1 MPHLRSSETKILHSA
16 LEQLKLVH
24 AGIKPQNVIL
34 AEERFSPF
42 DGRITLKTDAES
54 FQYLLE
60 IKAHPRPETIRHLIV
75 LKDTDKEA
83 KNTPILVVADYLNP
97 NLAAKLREEGINY
110 LDTTGNLFLKR
121 APNLYMQ
128 VEGKKPSSPVA
139 GLKTRLFQPSGLTLL
154 FGLLTEPQSI
164 NYPYRRLAEEAG
176 VALGTVGWV
185 MRDLRNNH
193 FLEPAGKDQ
202 LRLVNTKDLTEQW
215 VQGYARTLRPRIL
228 VGEYG
233 NLAPHLEDV
242 VSSLTNYTA
251 HKNEKWALTGGFAAD
266 ELLRHYRGQKL
277 AFYVSDWWSTAV
289 LKELP
294 IVPVAGGDITV
305 LRAFSPRVVETPKS
319 LTTEHPLAHPLLIY
333 AELLYQGMDRDM
345 ETARM
350 LYAEFLEGHLGNK

>member
-1 MPHLRSSETKILHSA
+1 MIHLGTKILRAA
-16 LEQLKLVH
+16 LEQLKRAH
-24 AGIKPQNVIL
+24 TGIKLQNVVL
-34 AEERFSPF
+34 REGGSSPF
-42 DGRITLKTDAES
+42 DGKVTLKTETES
-54 FQYLLE
+54 FPYLLE
-60 IKAHPRPETIRHLIV
+60 IKANPRPETIRHLLV
-75 LKDTDKEA
+75 LKAAYKEA
-83 KNTPILVVADYLNP
+83 KNTPILLVADYLNP

-110 LDTTGNLFLKR
+110 LDIAGNLFLKR
-121 APNLYMQ
+121 DPGLYMQ

-154 FGLLTEPQSI
+154 FRLLTEPESI

-185 MRDLRNNH
+185 MRDLKNNQ
-193 FLEPAGKDQ
+193 FLEPAGKDRLQ
-202 LRLVNTKDLTEQW
+202 LVNTRDLTQQW
-215 VQGYARTLRPRIL
+215 VQGYAHTLRPRIL

-233 NLAPHLEDV
+233 SLAPHLEDV
-242 VSSLTNYTA
+242 VSSLANYTA
-251 HKNEKWALTGGFAAD
+251 DKDENWALTGGFAAD
-266 ELLRHYRGQKL
+266 ELLHHYRGQKL

-294 IVPVAGGDITV
+294 IIPVSGGDITV
-305 LRAFSPRVVETPKS
+305 LRVFSPRVVETPKA

>member
-1 MPHLRSSETKILHSA
+1 MALLKTKIIRSA
-16 LEQLKLVH
+16 LEQLKSIN
-24 AGIKPQNVIL
+24 AGIKPQNVVL
-34 AEERFSPF
+34 REGGPSPF
-42 DGRITLKTDAES
+42 DGRITLKTDTES

-60 IKAHPRPETIRHLIV
+60 VKAHPRPEAIRHLLV
-75 LKDTDKEA
+75 LRETYKEA
-83 KNTPILVVADYLNP
+83 KDIPILVVADYLTP

-110 LDTTGNLFLKR
+110 LDTVGNLFLKR
-121 APNLYMQ
+121 PPSLYMQ
-128 VEGKKPSSPVA
+128 IEGKKPSSPVS

-154 FGLLTEPQSI
+154 FRLLSEPESI

-185 MRDLRNNH
+185 MRDLKTNQ
-193 FLEPAGKDQ
+193 FLEPAGKDRLQ
-202 LRLVNTKDLTEQW
+202 LVNTRDLTQQW
-215 VQGYARTLRPRIL
+215 VQGYAHTLRPRIL

-233 NLAPHLEDV
+233 SLAPHLEDV
-242 VSSLTNYTA
+242 VSSLANYTT
-251 HKNEKWALTGGFAAD
+251 HKDESWALTGGFAAD
-266 ELLRHYRGQKL
+266 ELLHHYRGQKL

-294 IVPVAGGDITV
+294 IIPVSGGDITI
-305 LRAFSPRVVETPKS
+305 LRVFSPRVVETPKA

>member
-1 MPHLRSSETKILHSA
+1 MIRVGTKILRSA
-16 LEQLKLVH
+16 LEQLKLSH
-24 AGIKPQNVIL
+24 AGIKLQNVVL
-34 AEERFSPF
+34 REGGSSPF
-42 DGRITLKTDAES
+42 DGRITLKTDTES

-60 IKAHPRPETIRHLIV
+60 IKAHPRPETIRHLLV
-75 LKDTDKEA
+75 LKETYKEA
-83 KNTPILVVADYLNP
+83 ENIPILMVADYLNP

-110 LDTTGNLFLKR
+110 LDTAGNLFLKR
-121 APNLYMQ
+121 APSLYMQ
-128 VEGKKPSSPVA
+128 IEGKKPTSPLA
-139 GLKTRLFQPSGLTLL
+139 GLKTRLFQPSGLALL
-154 FGLLTEPQSI
+154 FSLLTEPESI

-185 MRDLRNNH
+185 MRDLKNNQ
-193 FLEPAGKDQ
+193 FLEPAGKDRLQ
-202 LRLVNTKDLTEQW
+202 LVNTKDLTQQW
-215 VQGYARTLRPRIL
+215 VQGYAHTLRPRIL

-233 NLAPHLEDV
+233 SLAPHLEDV

-251 HKNEKWALTGGFAAD
+251 HKDESWALTGGFAAD
-266 ELLRHYRGQKL
+266 ELLHHYRGQKL

-305 LRAFSPRVVETPKS
+305 LRAFSPRVVKALKVPP
-319 LTTEHPLAHPLLIY
+319 TEHPLAHPLLIY

>member
-1 MPHLRSSETKILHSA
+1 MSSTGSSETRILKSA
-16 LEQLKLVH
+16 LEQLKRVY

-34 AEERFSPF
+34 AKERFSPF
-42 DGRITLKTDAES
+42 DGRITFETDTET

-60 IKAHPRPETIRHLIV
+60 IKAHPRPETIRHLMV
-75 LKDTDKEA
+75 LRDTDKEA

-97 NLAAKLREEGINY
+97 NLAAKLREAGINY

-121 APNLYMQ
+121 ARNLYLQ
-128 VEGKKPSSPVA
+128 VEGKKPSAPVA

-202 LRLVNTKDLTEQW
+202 LRLVKTEDLTAQW
-215 VQGYARTLRPRIL
+215 VQGYARTLRPKIL

-251 HKNEKWALTGGFAAD
+251 RKNDKWALTGGFAAD
-266 ELLRHYRGQKL
+266 ELLHHYRGQQL
-277 AFYVSDWWSTAV
+277 AFYVSDWWSIAA

-294 IVPVAGGDITV
+294 VVPVSGGEITV
-305 LRAFSPRVVETPKS
+305 LKAFSPRVFDAPRF
-319 LTTEHPLAHPLLIY
+319 LTSEVPIAHPLLIY

-350 LYAEFLEGHLGNK
+350 LYAEFLEGHLGNR